1 MYKAVVLQW
10 VVILVAAG
18 LAGAWLGHRGMA
30 SVMLGGAAYALP
42 NLLFVARLSMASAQ
56 GRANAATFFIG
67 ELWKVLAT
75 IVILVVAQRFCA
87 MSWPAMLG
95 GLFVALQANLFAF
108 LLKS

>member
-10 VVILVAAG
+10 VVILVAAS

-30 SVMLGGAAYALP
+30 SVMLGGVAYALP
-42 NLLFVARLSMASAQ
+42 NLLFVARLSMASAK
-56 GRANAATFFIG
+56 GRVSAAAFFVG

-75 IVILVVAQRFCA
+75 IVILVVAQRFYVV
-87 MSWPAMLG
+87 SWPAMLG

-108 LLKS
+108 LLKN